1 MGNELSCPCGN
12 RTDIEETPK
21 EVSNDIL
28 QTVLRGKLTKDQLI
42 YEYTASNDKM
52 KSKVCLLTTVN
63 LEGFFNNRH
72 LLSVDNKREINCY
85 YNLVYVSNFL
95 SQGTL
100 ACVIL
105 QYKKTQDV
113 SKDSFANKKHAKN
126 DYGAVYKVESINF
139 VSNDPEKVKEQL
151 LNDLYT
157 LLKKQYRFYG
167 IVSDES
173 ITPCDNSVTPG
184 YGGNRMSHSMGITP
198 SQSCNDIGNNSNK
211 AYKILY
217 KKSKLAD
224 NLDINYTIHVHNN
237 NLTSDAITQILSAN
251 KDKTLKSVLK
261 NEHRTKDKRQ
271 CPFWYYFIFEG
282 NKVTPE
288 YDESEFLV
296 VHLEKDNSTADSFL
310 KDIAE
315 KINMHNNANLLC
327 VINDKGGFYL
337 VFKLEIPDMDEDEDD
352 ETDLYE

>member
-1 MGNELSCPCGN
+1 M
-12 RTDIEETPK
+12 
-21 EVSNDIL
+21 
-28 QTVLRGKLTKDQLI
+28 
-42 YEYTASNDKM
+42 
-52 KSKVCLLTTVN
+52 
-63 LEGFFNNRH
+63 
-72 LLSVDNKREINCY
+72 LSVDNKREINCY
-85 YNLVYVSNFL
+85 YNLVHVSNFL
-95 SQGTL
+95 SQDTL

-105 QYKKTQDV
+105 QYKATQDAN
-113 SKDSFANKKHAKN
+113 KDSFSNKKHAKN

-139 VSNDPEKVKEQL
+139 VSNDPEKIKEQL

-167 IVSDES
+167 IIADEGY
-173 ITPCDNSVTPG
+173 TPYDNSATPG

-198 SQSCNDIGNNSNK
+198 SQSCSDIRNNSNK
-211 AYKILY
+211 TYKILY
-217 KKSKLAD
+217 KKSKLTD

-237 NLTSDAITQILSAN
+237 NLTSDAITQILAAN
-251 KDKTLKSVLK
+251 KDKTLKRVLK

-282 NKVTPE
+282 TKVTPE

-337 VFKLEIPDMDEDEDD
+337 VFKLEIPDMDEDD
-352 ETDLYE
+352 ETELYE

>member
-28 QTVLRGKLTKDQLI
+28 QTVLRGKLTKEQLI

-52 KSKVCLLTTVN
+52 KSKICLLATNN
-63 LEGFFNNRH
+63 LEGFFNNRN

-85 YNLVYVSNFL
+85 YNLVYISNFL
-95 SQGTL
+95 NQDTL

-105 QYKKTQDV
+105 QYKKTQDAN
-113 SKDSFANKKHAKN
+113 KDAFSNKKHAKN

-139 VSNDPEKVKEQL
+139 VSNDPEKIKEQL
-151 LNDLYT
+151 LNDLYM

-167 IVSDES
+167 IISDES
-173 ITPCDNSVTPG
+173 ITPYDNNVTPG
-184 YGGNRMSHSMGITP
+184 NHVSHSMGITP
-198 SQSCNDIGNNSNK
+198 SQSCQILGNNSNK
-211 AYKILY
+211 NYKILY
-217 KKSKLAD
+217 KKSKLTD

-261 NEHRTKDKRQ
+261 NEHRTKDKKQ

-282 NKVTPE
+282 NKITPE

-315 KINMHNNANLLC
+315 KINMNHNANLLC

-337 VFKLEIPDMDEDEDD
+337 VFKLEIPDMDDDED

>member
-52 KSKVCLLTTVN
+52 KSKICLLTTTNV
-63 LEGFFNNRH
+63 EGFFNNRN

-85 YNLVYVSNFL
+85 YNLIYISNFL
-95 SQGTL
+95 NQGSL

-105 QYKKTQDV
+105 QHKKTHDIN
-113 SKDSFANKKHAKN
+113 KDAFSSKKHIKN

-139 VSNDPEKVKEQL
+139 VSNDPEKIKEQL
-151 LNDLYT
+151 LNDLYM

-167 IVSDES
+167 IISDES
-173 ITPCDNSVTPG
+173 TTPYDNNATPG
-184 YGGNRMSHSMGITP
+184 YGSNHCSHSTGITP
-198 SQSCNDIGNNSNK
+198 SQSCSVLGINSNK
-211 AYKILY
+211 TYKILY
-217 KKSKLAD
+217 KKSKLTD
-224 NLDINYTIHVHNN
+224 NLDINYTINVHNN

-282 NKVTPE
+282 NKITPE

-296 VHLEKDNSTADSFL
+296 VNLEKDNSTADSFL

-337 VFKLEIPDMDEDEDD
+337 VFKLEIPDMDEDD

>member
-282 NKVTPE
+282 NNHHVMQKRFRLYQKQIHP
-288 YDESEFLV
+288 YQCLSKMHCFLNLGHFAAQHQNN
-296 VHLEKDNSTADSFL
+296 HLSVRFR
-310 KDIAE
+310 
-315 KINMHNNANLLC
+315 H
-327 VINDKGGFYL
+327 
-337 VFKLEIPDMDEDEDD
+337 
-352 ETDLYE
+352 